1 MPDNSN
7 SYATRNEVKAAL
19 RIGTADTAD
28 DVLID
33 NCRGAASRLI
43 DGYCNRQFWA
53 ATSATPSVFQA
64 NTEYVCDVDDFYT
77 TTGFILQT
85 SSFAD
90 GVFDT
95 TWASTDVQLE
105 PLNGVLDGL
114 TWSYNKL
121 RAIGDYLFPT
131 VNANYGDQ
139 ALVQV
144 TARWGWAAVPDPVI
158 QACII
163 QASRIFK
170 RYDSPLGV
178 AGFGDLG
185 AIRVSRFLDPD
196 MAQLVE
202 PYRRMRMFA

>member
-1 MPDNSN
+1 MAITNG
-7 SYATRNEVKAAL
+7 YCTLAEVKAAL
-19 RIGTADTAD
+19 RIGTADTVD
-28 DVLID
+28 DALLE
-33 NCRGAASRLI
+33 NCVGAASRLI

-53 ATSATPSVFQA
+53 VSSATPRVFQA
-64 NTEYVCDVDDFYT
+64 NNEYWTDCDDFYT
-77 TTGFILQT
+77 TDSFVLKT

-90 GVFDT
+90 GNFDT
-95 TWASTDVQLE
+95 TWQTSDYQLE

-114 TWSYNKL
+114 TWSYDKI
-121 RAIGDYLFPT
+121 RAVGDYLFPT
-131 VNANYGDQ
+131 VNANYGEQ

-144 TARWGWAAVPDPVI
+144 TAKWGWASVPEPVK

-163 QASRIFK
+163 QSSRIFK